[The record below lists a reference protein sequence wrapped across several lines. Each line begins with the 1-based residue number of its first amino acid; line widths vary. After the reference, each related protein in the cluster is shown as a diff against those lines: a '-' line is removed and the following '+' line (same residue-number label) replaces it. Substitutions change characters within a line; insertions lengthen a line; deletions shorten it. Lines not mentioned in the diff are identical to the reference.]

1 MKLTTLDF
9 IFLVLIGLGGIR
21 GLFRGF
27 VSEVLSVAAF
37 VLGGAA
43 AVLFSNSIVPYLVP
57 YIGATAFTR
66 VAAFLLIFIAVTI
79 VVKIIEKILGNILEG
94 LNLGGLD
101 KLLGLLFGVVEGG
114 LSVAVIVF
122 ILTVQPLFDVQSAL
136 ESSVFATFLSGI
148 IPMNT
153 ETLFEGIKKTGV

>member
-1 MKLTTLDF
+1 
-9 IFLVLIGLGGIR
+9 
-21 GLFRGF
+21 
-27 VSEVLSVAAF
+27 
-37 VLGGAA
+37 
-43 AVLFSNSIVPYLVP
+43 
-57 YIGATAFTR
+57 
-66 VAAFLLIFIAVTI
+66 
-79 VVKIIEKILGNILEG
+79 

-136 ESSVFATFLSGI
+136 ESSVIATFLSGI

>member
-37 VLGGAA
+37 VLGVAA

-79 VVKIIEKILGNILEG
+79 VVKIIEKILG
-94 LNLGGLD
+94 
-101 KLLGLLFGVVEGG
+101 
-114 LSVAVIVF
+114 
-122 ILTVQPLFDVQSAL
+122 T
-136 ESSVFATFLSGI
+136 SSR
-148 IPMNT
+148 
-153 ETLFEGIKKTGV
+153 FEPRGTR